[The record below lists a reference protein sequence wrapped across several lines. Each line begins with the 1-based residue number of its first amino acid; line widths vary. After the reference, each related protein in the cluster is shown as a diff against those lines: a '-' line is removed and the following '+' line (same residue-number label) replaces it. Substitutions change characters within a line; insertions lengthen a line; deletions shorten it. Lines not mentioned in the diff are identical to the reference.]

1 MLIPKYW
8 AQYKQRFE
16 LSETADNASD
26 DFNSKQ
32 ATIKR
37 YGWSDISQ
45 ADALAHAKARVKE
58 AHQRWLDGEDIV
70 RRERREEY
78 NESNGIPIREQ
89 IISEQNFSENGLTTT
104 GLENKAYNTQL
115 IVTRNSYGAQ
125 VANVN
130 DIAIIDVDNNDLLHQ
145 KYPDEYDS
153 HGFIGVVRKSN
164 NVSNKS
170 KANDPDQ
177 SSLNNYDKPVSMK
190 SFVWTVV
197 IAAIILAT
205 FIAMKSLSWLW
216 LLLFLGVATA
226 ILWQQASKYDQ
237 EQHQRY
243 MGHIASLQTYIMDL
257 IQQRIISHPQESFRL
272 YETPAGFRI
281 IATHDTIS
289 SSDALVADWFEYFHA
304 DTNYVRLCQ
313 AQQCFRA
320 RLTAKPWR
328 MAEVEDKKLTKEI
341 PAKNFWFDVESM
353 NVDSSIEQRQKELKA
368 RKEWIN
374 NYDKYAKNYRACRY
388 VERFTGKEGIDRNT
402 ASTQAIDAFI
412 KWHDDACQVDKELE
426 MA

>member
-8 AQYKQRFE
+8 AQYKQRFDA
-16 LSETADNASD
+16 SATADRS
-26 DFNSKQ
+26 SQQ

-45 ADALAHAKARVKE
+45 AEALAHAKARVKE
-58 AHQRWLDGEDIV
+58 AHQRWLEGEDIV

-89 IISEQNFSENGLTTT
+89 IISKQNFSENGLITAV
-104 GLENKAYNTQL
+104 LENKASNTQL
-115 IVTRNSYGAQ
+115 VVTRNSYGAQ

-130 DIAIIDVDNNDLLHQ
+130 NIAIIDVDNNDLLHQ

-153 HGFIGVVRKSN
+153 HGFIGIIRKSN

-170 KANDPDQ
+170 KATDSGP
-177 SSLNNYDKPVSMK
+177 SSPNNHEKPVSMK
-190 SFVWTVV
+190 PFVWTVV

-237 EQHQRY
+237 ERHQRY
-243 MGHIASLQTYIMDL
+243 MDHVASLQTYIMDL

-289 SSDALVADWFEYFHA
+289 PSDSLVAEWFEHFHA
-304 DTNYVRLCQ
+304 DPNYVRLCQ

-328 MAEVEDKKLTKEI
+328 MAEVENDKLAKAI
-341 PAKNFWFDVESM
+341 PAKKFWFDAERTDM
-353 NVDSSIEQRQKELKA
+353 DSSIEQRQNELKA
-368 RKEWIN
+368 RKQWIID
-374 NYDKYAKNYRACRY
+374 YDKYAKNYRACRY
-388 VERFTGKEGIDRNT
+388 VESFTGKEATHQLEHKEIK
-402 ASTQAIDAFI
+402 AFT
-412 KWHDDACQVDKELE
+412 KWHDRACNVGKEELLLG
-426 MA
+426 

>member
-45 ADALAHAKARVKE
+45 AEALAHAKARVKE
-58 AHQRWLDGEDIV
+58 THQRWLEGEDIV

-89 IISEQNFSENGLTTT
+89 IISKQNFSENGLTKT
-104 GLENKAYNTQL
+104 GLESKASDTQL
-115 IVTRNSYGAQ
+115 VVTRNSYGAQ

-130 DIAIIDVDNNDLLHQ
+130 NIAIIDVDNKDLLGHL
-145 KYPDEYDS
+145 YPEHYS
-153 HGFIGVVRKSN
+153 PNGFMPAIPTYQTKSSKKLPVWGFIILFIFIAS
-164 NVSNKS
+164 
-170 KANDPDQ
+170 
-177 SSLNNYDKPVSMK
+177 
-190 SFVWTVV
+190 V
-197 IAAIILAT
+197 IAWLG
-205 FIAMKSLSWLW
+205 LSWLW
-216 LLLFLGVATA
+216 LLVVMIGATVY
-226 ILWQQASKYDQ
+226 LWQQASQRDKAYMQKYTA
-237 EQHQRY
+237 E
-243 MGHIASLQTYIMDL
+243 MNSLQPFITDL
-257 IQQRIISHPQESFRL
+257 IQQRVASHPQESFRL

-281 IATHDTIS
+281 IATHDTIAPN
-289 SSDALVADWFEYFHA
+289 DALVADWFEYFHA
-304 DTNYVRLCQ
+304 DANYVRLCQ

-328 MAEVEDKKLTKEI
+328 MAEVEGKKLAKDI
-341 PAKNFWFDVESM
+341 PAKNFWFDAESM
-353 NVDSSIEQRQKELKA
+353 DADSSIEQRQNELKA

-388 VERFTGKEGIDRNT
+388 VESFSGKKGIDRNT

-412 KWHDDACQVDKELE
+412 KWHDDTCQVEKELE